1 MLKVNQ
7 KEQYVNTK
15 SGKIFVKTWS
25 PNFAH
30 SKVPLVL
37 IHESLGSVGQWR
49 KFPAELALT
58 LNRPVIAYDRAGF
71 GFSYPRHA
79 LPSSDFIQEEAQD
92 YFVQLKLALGI
103 REFLVLGHSAG
114 GAMALNI
121 AATDKECVGLI
132 SISAP
137 AYVENK
143 TLEGIRA
150 AKKLFTEPQ
159 YFEKLKKWHG
169 DKAKWVLDAWTE
181 VWLREE
187 FKEWHFDGLSNIH
200 CKSLIIHGS
209 EDEFGSV
216 AIPQYIAKHI
226 AAETML
232 YIIEHC
238 GHLPHVTHKE
248 AVLRQIS
255 TLFN

>member
-25 PNFAH
+25 TNFAH

-71 GFSYPRHA
+71 GFSHPRHA

-103 REFLVLGHSAG
+103 RDFLVLGHSAG

-121 AATDKECVGLI
+121 AATDKECEGLI

-150 AKKLFTEPQ
+150 AKKLFTEPR

-216 AIPQYIAKHI
+216 AIPQYIAKRI
-226 AAETML
+226 PTETML
-232 YIIEHC
+232 YIIEQC